1 MASWRRSF
9 RLHLRGGTVEQDV
22 EDEIA
27 FHLEMRERELIEEGM
42 EPRVAHEEALRYFG
56 DLECIRRRCR
66 EIGRQTVRGKR
77 WTEVFAEL
85 RQDAVFALRQLRKTP
100 GFTLVSIL
108 TLALGIGGATAIFC
122 GLYGVVL
129 RPLPFPNAE
138 RIVFLWSYDHGEPR
152 SVSPGNFR
160 AFQRDLRSIEHLS
173 AIRGADFT
181 LSRKQ
186 GPERIDG
193 IRATSGYFAAM
204 GSRPALGRTFQPG
217 EDLPGRERV
226 AVLSHR
232 LWRGRFAADP
242 GILGRPIVLNGL
254 PHMVI
259 GVMPA
264 DFDLRADGPELWVPL
279 SLTAADDADFSHSYL
294 RLVGRLRPGVPMAR
308 AQTEVSGTARRLA
321 AEHPEDNGERG
332 ARLEGILD
340 GTVGGLRKRLVVLQ
354 WAVLCVLLIAC
365 VNVANLLIA
374 RGAARS
380 REIAI
385 RAALGAGR
393 GRILRQLLTE
403 SLVLGLAGV
412 AAGIAFAALA
422 IRVLK
427 GASPAGI
434 PRVEQ
439 MGLDGPVLA
448 FALGIGLAA
457 TLLFGLV
464 PALRLARPDL
474 QGMLKEGG
482 RSLGAGSPR
491 DRMRNALLVV
501 EVALALVLLVG
512 AGLLIRS
519 AARMGEV
526 ELGFDPS
533 RVLTARV
540 AVPQAAG
547 PDLPRS
553 IQVFQRI
560 VEEARRLPGVE
571 SAAAITILPL
581 SRYNYS
587 STVNLD
593 PPARSRE
600 EEMEGNIRVVTPGYF
615 RTLGV
620 PLLAGRDLDERD
632 RTRGHKVVVVNREL
646 ARQAWPGRNAV
657 GQRLWYYDQAW
668 LEVVGVVGDIRQGK
682 LTDDVRPEL
691 YVPMAQA
698 PDFTWNA
705 DDVSMAL
712 AVRTAGDPAALAG
725 ALRRAVADADPAVP
739 LYSVATLE
747 EIRGALFALTRLN
760 TILLAALG
768 AIGLVL
774 AAVGIYGVIA
784 WFVSQRTQEIGLRM
798 ALGATEG
805 KVLALVT
812 WQAMRP
818 VLLGLVVGLAGAA
831 AATRAISGLLFGVTA
846 TDPMTFVG
854 VLLVLGMAALLA
866 SYGPARRAARV
877 EPTRAL
883 AP

>member
-1 MASWRRSF
+1 
-9 RLHLRGGTVEQDV
+9 
-22 EDEIA
+22 
-27 FHLEMRERELIEEGM
+27 
-42 EPRVAHEEALRYFG
+42 
-56 DLECIRRRCR
+56 
-66 EIGRQTVRGKR
+66 
-77 WTEVFAEL
+77 
-85 RQDAVFALRQLRKTP
+85 
-100 GFTLVSIL
+100 
-108 TLALGIGGATAIFC
+108 
-122 GLYGVVL
+122 
-129 RPLPFPNAE
+129 
-138 RIVFLWSYDHGEPR
+138 
-152 SVSPGNFR
+152 
-160 AFQRDLRSIEHLS
+160 
-173 AIRGADFT
+173 
-181 LSRKQ
+181 
-186 GPERIDG
+186 
-193 IRATSGYFAAM
+193 
-204 GSRPALGRTFQPG
+204 
-217 EDLPGRERV
+217 
-226 AVLSHR
+226 
-232 LWRGRFAADP
+232 
-242 GILGRPIVLNGL
+242 
-254 PHMVI
+254 
-259 GVMPA
+259 
-264 DFDLRADGPELWVPL
+264 
-279 SLTAADDADFSHSYL
+279 
-294 RLVGRLRPGVPMAR
+294 
-308 AQTEVSGTARRLA
+308 
-321 AEHPEDNGERG
+321 
-332 ARLEGILD
+332 
-340 GTVGGLRKRLVVLQ
+340 
-354 WAVLCVLLIAC
+354 
-365 VNVANLLIA
+365 VNVANLLLA

-393 GRILRQLLTE
+393 GRIVRQLLTE

-412 AAGIAFAALA
+412 ASGIAFAALA
-422 IRVLK
+422 VRVLK

-434 PRVEQ
+434 PRVQ
-439 MGLDGPVLA
+439 QIGLDGPVLA
-448 FALGIGLAA
+448 FALGLGLAA
-457 TLLFGLV
+457 TLLFGIV

-519 AARMGEV
+519 AVRMGQV
-526 ELGFDPS
+526 ELGFDS
-533 RVLTARV
+533 ARVLTARV
-540 AVPQAAG
+540 AVPQASQ

-560 VEEARRLPGVE
+560 VDEARRLPGVE
-571 SAAAITILPL
+571 SAAATTILPL

-600 EEMEGNIRVVTPGYF
+600 EEMEGNVRVVTPGYF
-615 RTLGV
+615 RALGV
-620 PLLAGRDLDERD
+620 PLLAGRDLDDRD
-632 RTRGHKVVVVNREL
+632 RAGGHRVVVVNREL
-646 ARQAWPGRNAV
+646 ARQAWPGKNPI
-657 GQRLWYYDQAW
+657 GQRLWYYDDAW
-668 LEVVGVVGDIRQGK
+668 LEVVGVVGDLRQGK
-682 LTDDVRPEL
+682 LTDDVRPEI
-691 YVPMAQA
+691 YVPLAQA
-698 PDFTWNA
+698 PDFTWKA

-725 ALRRAVADADPAVP
+725 ALRKAVASADPAVP
-739 LYSVATLE
+739 VYSVATLE
-747 EIRGALFALTRLN
+747 EIRSSLFALTRLN

-818 VLLGLVVGLAGAA
+818 VLLGLIVGLAGAA

-846 TDPMTFVG
+846 TDPATFAG